1 MTSDTRRTHTRSKVI
16 LLAGILLFAANLR
29 APFTSIAPLL
39 ETLKQTFDLS
49 ATQAG
54 LLITLPLLSFSA
66 VSPFAAGVA
75 RKLGLERALFLALGI
90 VAMGIAVRSGGHV
103 ALLYIGTAIIGSG
116 IAIGNVLL
124 PSLLKRDF
132 PQHVA
137 ALTAVYVLTMG
148 IAAASASAL
157 AVPLA
162 HLAGFDWR
170 LVAAAALVLQAVA
183 AVAWLPQLSR
193 GAAAPSAATAESSSR
208 ALWRSPLAWQ
218 VTLFL
223 GLDCFLYYVGVSWL
237 PAILRDGGYSAEQAG
252 SFHGVLLLATAF
264 PGLLLIPLVPRLRD
278 QRALA
283 VVLSLSMSVGLAGLL
298 LAPKWAMLWILCF
311 GFGAGGGLI
320 LALAFISLRTSGAGQ
335 AAALSGMAQC
345 VGYLL
350 AAAGPPLVGLLHDRS
365 GHWAVPLLLCVTV
378 GVLMAAVGLFA
389 GRSVRVGEG
398 VALTP
403 RPSPGGRGERIQINA
418 RSV

>member
-1 MTSDTRRTHTRSKVI
+1 MTTETKRTGTRSQI
-16 LLAGILLFAANLR
+16 ALLAGILLIAANLR

-66 VSPFAAGVA
+66 VSPFAAGIA
-75 RKLGLERALFLALGI
+75 RRLGLERALFLALGI
-90 VAMGIAVRSGGHV
+90 IAAGIAVRSSGH
-103 ALLYIGTAIIGSG
+103 AAPLYAGTAIVGSG

-132 PQHVA
+132 PDKVA

-157 AVPLA
+157 AVPLSR
-162 HLAGFDWR
+162 LAGFDWR
-170 LVAAAALVLQAVA
+170 VVAAAALVLQAIA
-183 AVAWLPQLSR
+183 AVVWLPQLSR
-193 GAAAPSAATAESSSR
+193 GAPKATAAPAAAAVEASSR

-237 PAILRDGGYSAEQAG
+237 PAILRDGGYSAGQAG
-252 SFHGVLLLATAF
+252 SFHGVLLLATAL
-264 PGLLLIPLVPRLRD
+264 PGLLLIPLVPRMRD

-283 VVLSLSMSVGLAGLL
+283 AMLSLSMSVGLGGLL
-298 LAPKWAMLWILCF
+298 LAPQWAVLWILCF

-335 AAALSGMAQC
+335 TAALSGMAQC
-345 VGYLL
+345 IGYLL
-350 AAAGPPLVGLLHDRS
+350 AAGGPPLVGLLHDGS
-365 GHWAVPLLLCVTV
+365 GHWTLPLLLCVAV
-378 GVLMAAVGLFA
+378 GVAMAGVGMFA
-389 GRSVRVGEG
+389 GRSMRIDT
-398 VALTP
+398 AKTP
-403 RPSPGGRGERIQINA
+403 PPARERARPISA
-418 RSV
+418 RSA